1 MVFRGGGFGRE
12 RGHEGGAP
20 MNGISALIRRG
31 GKLGGSLPATQGY
44 NEKLAV
50 CKPEV
55 GAPQNPTV
63 LAA

>member
-1 MVFRGGGFGRE
+1 
-12 RGHEGGAP
+12 